1 MPARAVTGRCR
12 SVKISPPAAELRYAR
27 PDPASHPADAPDPK
41 EPAHGRRPRVDDH
54 HALGPDKLFFAELT
68 GTDEISQ
75 PFAFQLTMA
84 SEDVDIRVEDLL
96 GKPITVKV
104 GRGAGVRFISGLVDE
119 ARFGEIRERY
129 VRYHATLRPALWVPV
144 EEHRQPHLPEH
155 ERGRD
160 HRGRAGRL
168 PRRGVREAA
177 GRQLSAARLLR
188 AVRRDRPRLRP
199 APDGTRRHLVFPRIR
214 RRQPYTD
221 PDRRAGQAEPVPGFE
236 EVAYRHDPKAAM
248 RTGKYLTRWHR
259 LASVRPATHTHTDYD
274 FEKPAADLMA
284 KSESPLGHPQDSG
297 EQYHYPGNFT
307 ELSRGDDLAA
317 LRRQEHQSPW
327 QRIEAQGTAQGLSTG
342 CTFKLTEFPR
352 AAENDEYAVLSM
364 AFELWDSKYTG
375 TTGRDGPNYA
385 VRLVLT
391 PKSVDY
397 RPHRRTP
404 KPVMKGPQTAVVV
417 GPGGDEIY
425 TDEYARVKVQ
435 FHWDRQGSK
444 DENSSCWVRVSAAWA
459 GAGWGFIQIPRI
471 GQEVIVDFLEGDPD
485 QPIITGRVYNA
496 AQMPP
501 YDLPANKTQ
510 SGWKSNSSL
519 GGGGWNE
526 LRFEDKKGSE
536 EVYFQAEK
544 DHVELVKN
552 DETRTIGHDWVED
565 VGNDATQTIGNDRT
579 ETVKNNK
586 FTTVEQNRTVNIGV
600 NDTEDVGANRSLT
613 VGGNETRHVVGTA
626 KEDIDINNFVTIGL
640 AQKLLVKGGR
650 QKQIGLAEISAIGGM
665 QGVTVGLKRDIKVGS
680 TQSHYVQSN
689 DTYTV
694 NGNQT
699 VNVNKNQEVKVKGDQ
714 SFWIDGDGTY
724 MITGP
729 AFWNSEKDGTFKAAK
744 NVLIEAGD
752 AIVIKTG
759 KASISMK
766 KDGTINIEGKDIT
779 INGSGKINVKASG
792 ETTIKGSKI
801 NQN

>member
-1 MPARAVTGRCR
+1 M
-12 SVKISPPAAELRYAR
+12 AEDRELTITT
-27 PDPASHPADAPDPK
+27 P
-41 EPAHGRRPRVDDH
+41 
-54 HALGPDKLFFAELT
+54 LGPDKLFFAELS
-68 GTDEISQ
+68 GSDEISQ
-75 PFAFQLTMA
+75 PFAYHLTMA

-104 GRGAGVRFISGLVDE
+104 GRGAGVRFLSGLVDE

-129 VRYHATLRPALWVPV
+129 VRYHTILRPALWFLSKSTDNRIFQNMSVV
-144 EEHRQPHLPEH
+144 EIIEAVLADYPDVVFEKRLEGSYPQRDYCVQYGETNLDFVQRLMEH
-155 ERGRD
+155 EGIWYF
-160 HRGRAGRL
+160 HEYG
-168 PRRGVREAA
+168 
-177 GRQLSAARLLR
+177 
-188 AVRRDRPRLRP
+188 
-199 APDGTRRHLVFPRIR
+199 DGTHTLVL
-214 RRQPYTD
+214 TD
-221 PDRRAGQAEPVPGFE
+221 ALAKLEPVPGFE

-259 LASVRPATHTHTDYD
+259 VASARPATHTHTDYD

-284 KSESPLGHPQDSG
+284 KSENPLSHPQDSG
-297 EQYHYPGNFT
+297 EQYHYPGNYT

-317 LRRQEHQSPW
+317 IRRQEHQSPW
-327 QRIEAQGTAQGLSTG
+327 QRIEAQGTAQGLTTG
-342 CTFKLTEFPR
+342 CSFKLADFPR
-352 AAENDEYAVLSM
+352 EAENAEYAVL
-364 AFELWDSKYTG
+364 ATHYDLWDSKYTG

-385 VRLVLT
+385 VRLILT

-397 RPHRRTP
+397 RPLRRTP
-404 KPVMKGPQTAVVV
+404 RPVMKGPQTAVVV
-417 GPGGDEIY
+417 GPGGEEIY

-435 FHWDRQGSK
+435 FHWDRQGGK

-485 QPIITGRVYNA
+485 QPIVTGRVYNA

-501 YDLPANKTQ
+501 YGLPANKTQ

-565 VGNDATQTIGNDRT
+565 VGNDATQTVGNDRT
-579 ETVKNNK
+579 ETVKNDK
-586 FTTVEQNRTVNIGV
+586 FTTVDKNRTVNIGV

-613 VGGNETRHVVGTA
+613 VGGNEARHVVGTA

-759 KASISMK
+759 KAAISMK
-766 KDGTINIEGKDIT
+766 KDGTITIEGKDIT

>member
-1 MPARAVTGRCR
+1 M
-12 SVKISPPAAELRYAR
+12 AEDRELTITT
-27 PDPASHPADAPDPK
+27 P
-41 EPAHGRRPRVDDH
+41 
-54 HALGPDKLFFAELT
+54 LGPDKLFFAELT

-129 VRYHATLRPALWVPV
+129 VRYHATLRPALWFLSKSTDNRIFQNMSVV
-144 EEHRQPHLPEH
+144 EIIEAVLADYPDVVFEKRLEGSYPQRDYCVQYGETDLDFVQRLMEH
-155 ERGRD
+155 EGIWYF
-160 HRGRAGRL
+160 HEYG
-168 PRRGVREAA
+168 
-177 GRQLSAARLLR
+177 
-188 AVRRDRPRLRP
+188 
-199 APDGTRRHLVFPRIR
+199 DGSHTLIL
-214 RRQPYTD
+214 TD
-221 PDRRAGQAEPVPGFE
+221 ALAKLNPVPGFE

-297 EQYHYPGNFT
+297 EQYHYPGNYT

-364 AFELWDSKYTG
+364 AFDLWDSKYTG

-724 MITGP
+724 MIKGP